1 MKIYFPLVFAF
12 IAFFFLFIGI
22 KVVISKRP
30 LFMPSKYFFAFIVL
44 AFSPQFVTTVDM
56 FLKGLPGKIGL
67 IFLISPI
74 LFVCLLVFFWILMKG
89 YMAIGVSDD
98 SFRDAIHFSLK
109 RINQPFEEK
118 LSAIKLTAINTILQ
132 IAIQS
137 WIGSAQL
144 RLKQSKD
151 TKLLTEIIAG
161 MNEYYINNNIKPNN
175 VISTFY
181 ILIGFFMLVFA
192 GVFFYAFL

>member
-1 MKIYFPLVFAF
+1 MKIYFPLVFACM
-12 IAFFFLFIGI
+12 AFFFLFIGI

-30 LFMPSKYFFAFIVL
+30 LFMPSRYFFALIVL
-44 AFSPQFVTTVDM
+44 AFSPQFVTMVDI
-56 FLKGLPGKIGL
+56 FLKDLPGKIGL
-67 IFLISPI
+67 IFLISHI

-118 LSAIKLTAINTILQ
+118 LSAIKLTAINANLQ
-132 IAIQS
+132 IAIQP
-137 WIGSAQL
+137 WVGSAQI

-151 TKLLTEIIAG
+151 TKLLAEIIAG
-161 MNEYYINNNIKPNN
+161 LNIISIMILNR
-175 VISTFY
+175 IMLFLFSTFS
-181 ILIGFFMLVFA
+181 LVFLCWCSL
-192 GVFFYAFL
+192 G

>member
-1 MKIYFPLVFAF
+1 
-12 IAFFFLFIGI
+12 
-22 KVVISKRP
+22 
-30 LFMPSKYFFAFIVL
+30 
-44 AFSPQFVTTVDM
+44 
-56 FLKGLPGKIGL
+56 
-67 IFLISPI
+67 
-74 LFVCLLVFFWILMKG
+74 MKG

>member
-1 MKIYFPLVFAF
+1 MKIYFPLIFALM
-12 IAFFFLFIGI
+12 AFFFLFIGI
-22 KVVISKRP
+22 KVVMSKRP
-30 LFMPSKYFFAFIVL
+30 LFMPSKYFFGFIVL
-44 AFSPQFVTTVDM
+44 AFLPQFATTVDM
-56 FLKGLPGKIGL
+56 LLKGLPGKIGL
-67 IFLISPI
+67 IFVISPI
-74 LFVCLLVFFWILMKG
+74 LFGCLLVFFWILMKG

-118 LSAIKLTAINTILQ
+118 LSAIKLTAINANLQ

-144 RLKQSKD
+144 RLKNSQD
-151 TKLLTEIIAG
+151 TILLGEIIAG
-161 MNEYYINNNIKPNN
+161 MNEYYMKNNIRPNN
-175 VISTFY
+175 VISLLY